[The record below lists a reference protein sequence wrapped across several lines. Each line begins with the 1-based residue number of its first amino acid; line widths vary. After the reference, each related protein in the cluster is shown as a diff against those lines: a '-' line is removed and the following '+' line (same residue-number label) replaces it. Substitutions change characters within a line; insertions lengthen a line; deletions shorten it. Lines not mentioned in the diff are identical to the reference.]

1 MCELDKA
8 LEVEPSASR
17 IIEIVELG
25 IRNRIC
31 FRELEYFNK
40 AGRFLY
46 EHPLIQ
52 KNTLRSTLVAL
63 MKSDPQA
70 FLEDHKNVS
79 NNVSRYKSFLNRKKA
94 KETDKKK
101 WQTQLN
107 KHTEKLALM
116 AEIMQEMNYGKNN

>member
-8 LEVEPSASR
+8 LEVEPTTSR
-17 IIEIVELG
+17 IIEMVELG

-31 FRELEYFNK
+31 FKELEYFNK
-40 AGRFLY
+40 NGRFLY

-52 KNTLRSTLVAL
+52 KNTLRSNLVAL

-70 FLEDHKNVS
+70 FLEEHKNVS

-94 KETDKKK
+94 KEADKNK
-101 WQTQLN
+101 WQSQLN
-107 KHTEKLALM
+107 KHTEKLVLM
-116 AEIMQEMNYGKNN
+116 AEIMQELNNGKNY

>member
-1 MCELDKA
+1 
-8 LEVEPSASR
+8 
-17 IIEIVELG
+17 
-25 IRNRIC
+25 
-31 FRELEYFNK
+31 
-40 AGRFLY
+40 
-46 EHPLIQ
+46 
-52 KNTLRSTLVAL
+52 
-63 MKSDPQA
+63 MKSDPQS

-79 NNVSRYKSFLNRKKA
+79 NNGSRYKSFLNRKKA